1 MLRQASTIAYYT
13 LLEALRNRLMWL
25 LGLIPLT
32 GIAVSGF
39 LGELAVTESAQVQV
53 ALLAAFF
60 RLAAVFLVATF
71 VVTSLV
77 RELNYKGLGLVL
89 ALPLPRAGY
98 VLGKLAGFAALAV
111 GPAEEVRA
119 ASNLASFPAWTGNP
133 PTQPSH
139 ASQRLALAALTTA
152 RQQNPLTHNI

>member
-25 LGLIPLT
+25 LGLILLT
-32 GIAVSGF
+32 GIAVSGS

-60 RLAAVFLVATF
+60 RFAAVFLVATF

-77 RELNYKGLGLVL
+77 REFNDRGLELML
-89 ALPLPRAGY
+89 ALPMAGY
-98 VLGKLAGFAALAV
+98 ALGKLAALAEV
-111 GPAEEVRA
+111 PAEEIGSA
-119 ASNLASFPAWTGNP
+119 FN
-133 PTQPSH
+133 
-139 ASQRLALAALTTA
+139 
-152 RQQNPLTHNI
+152 